1 MCLIFGIITATWKS
15 VFCVR
20 ALNMELP
27 QINVAIDELM
37 FSLFQRPLHPELF
50 QIYASRHLNTEKY
63 ESIIWVTGCT
73 HVVSVFSGDICLT
86 EVVSAP
92 GQMLPSRGL
101 LERFQF
107 RGPRTHKCTLSR
119 GVSYMTD
126 FQVEK
131 MSPNLYKQS
140 HTDLERFARNRGVF
154 VKFPELEVGKLQPFC
169 YVDFEARRTEL
180 HIHTFAAYPDQVTM
194 IKTQSLF
201 DFQ

>member
-1 MCLIFGIITATWKS
+1 
-15 VFCVR
+15 
-20 ALNMELP
+20 MESP
-27 QINVAIDELM
+27 QINVGIDQLT

-50 QIYASRHLNTEKY
+50 QIYASRQLKTEKY
-63 ESIIWVTGCT
+63 EALIWVTGCT
-73 HVVSVFSGDICLT
+73 HVVSVFAGDVCLS
-86 EVVSAP
+86 EVVSTP
-92 GQMLPSRGL
+92 GQLLPHRGL
-101 LERFQF
+101 VERFKF

-126 FQVEK
+126 FQIEK
-131 MSPNLYKQS
+131 MSANLYRQS
-140 HTDLERFARNRGVF
+140 HMDLERFARNRGVF
-154 VKFPELEVGKLQPFC
+154 VKFPELEVDSLQPFC